1 MAPAT
6 SRASSLR
13 CGASSS
19 ASLGSCSGGRVNR
32 KGMPK
37 HERSAAADSGGG
49 GVFDPRAPKH
59 ERSAASDSGG
69 GGVFDPRAGGE
80 RPFG

>member
-1 MAPAT
+1 
-6 SRASSLR
+6 
-13 CGASSS
+13 
-19 ASLGSCSGGRVNR
+19 
-32 KGMPK
+32 MPK